1 MLVAQGWLVS
11 RSSRIEAIDE
21 ACPTPNIDEW
31 LSGGIPADDLTP
43 VAEGA
48 PLGAD
53 VPFSI
58 FCFVSW
64 AGFMPLS
71 PLGVCALE
79 LSADNSLCSGD
90 EGELDFLLRASPFA
104 VLAPR
109 EELSGETRPVCLAH
123 RRPQLLQRSL

>member
-1 MLVAQGWLVS
+1 MRKLYQGWLVS
-11 RSSRIEAIDE
+11 RSSRIEAIEE
-21 ACPTPNIDEW
+21 ACPMGNIDEW
-31 LSGGIPADDLTP
+31 LSGGSPAEDLTP

-48 PLGAD
+48 PLGAA

-64 AGFMPLS
+64 AGLTPLS
-71 PLGVCALE
+71 PLGVCNLE

-90 EGELDFLLRASPFA
+90 EGELDFLLRESPFA

-109 EELSGETRPVCLAH
+109 EELRGETRPV
-123 RRPQLLQRSL
+123 